1 MNVVTKQ
8 ALGFLGAF
16 LALLFVVGA
25 GIELVMQTLASTQYQ
40 VGSAVVL
47 GLVILAVA
55 ATSAVAITSRPR
67 VSNPYWSPK

>member
-16 LALLFVVGA
+16 LALFLVVGA
-25 GIELVMQTLASTQYQ
+25 GTKLSLLTLNSNVATVS
-40 VGSAVVL
+40 GIVL
-47 GLVILAVA
+47 GLVVLSIAVV
-55 ATSAVAITSRPR
+55 SAIAIASRPS

>member
-16 LALLFVVGA
+16 LALFLVVGA
-25 GIELVMQTLASTQYQ
+25 GTELTLQTLNSD
-40 VGSAVVL
+40 VRLVSGIVL
-47 GLVILAVA
+47 GLVLVSIAAVSAIAVA
-55 ATSAVAITSRPR
+55 SRPT

>member
-25 GIELVMQTLASTQYQ
+25 GIELVMQTLAATEYQ
-40 VGSAVVL
+40 VASAVVL
-47 GLVILAVA
+47 GLVVMLVA
-55 ATSAVAITSRPR
+55 LVSAMGITARPT

>member
-16 LALLFVVGA
+16 LALFFVVGA
-25 GIELVMQTLASTQYQ
+25 GIELSLRTLNSEYRI
-40 VGSAVVL
+40 VSAVVL
-47 GLVILAVA
+47 GLVLVSLAVV
-55 ATSAVAITSRPR
+55 SAVAISARPS

>member
-47 GLVILAVA
+47 GLVILTVA

-67 VSNPYWSPK
+67 VSNPYWSSK